1 MEKMTITDVRVRL
14 VDKEGLNLK
23 ATASVTFDN
32 AFVVHDIKVIE
43 GREGLFIAM
52 PSRKVPNGTYRDVAH
67 PINSEARA
75 DIEEKVYKAYEAAV
89 EDAKNEADEEILVM
103 EEK

>member
-1 MEKMTITDVRVRL
+1 MTITDVRVRL

-103 EEK
+103 EDN

>member
-1 MEKMTITDVRVRL
+1 MTITDVRVRL
-14 VDKEGLNLK
+14 VAKDDSKLK

-43 GREGLFIAM
+43 GTEGLFVAM
-52 PSRKVPNGTYRDVAH
+52 PSRRLPSGDYRDIAH
-67 PINSEARA
+67 PINSETRA
-75 DIEEKVYKAYEAAV
+75 NLEEHVYKAYEAAL

-103 EEK
+103 EEN

>member
-1 MEKMTITDVRVRL
+1 MTITDVRVRL

-67 PINSEARA
+67 PINTEARA

-89 EDAKNEADEEILVM
+89 EDAKNEADEEVLVM

>member
-1 MEKMTITDVRVRL
+1 MTITDVRVRL
-14 VDKEGLNLK
+14 VEKDGLNLK

-32 AFVVHDIKVIE
+32 AFVVNDIKVIE

-52 PSRKVPNGTYRDVAH
+52 PSRKVPNGTYRDIAH
-67 PINSEARA
+67 PINTETRA

>member
-1 MEKMTITDVRVRL
+1 MTITDVRVRL

-67 PINSEARA
+67 PINTEARA
-75 DIEEKVYKAYEAAV
+75 EIRANLHKAYEAAV

>member
-1 MEKMTITDVRVRL
+1 MNITDVRIRKLTDVG
-14 VDKEGLNLK
+14 KMK
-23 ATASVTFDN
+23 AIVSVTFDD
-32 AFVVHDIKVIE
+32 AIVIHDIKIIQ
-43 GREGLFIAM
+43 GNDSLFIAM

-67 PINSEARA
+67 PINTEARA

>member
-1 MEKMTITDVRVRL
+1 MTITDVRVRL

-67 PINSEARA
+67 PINTEARA

-103 EEK
+103 EDN

>member
-1 MEKMTITDVRVRL
+1 MTITDVRVRL

-52 PSRKVPNGTYRDVAH
+52 PSRKVPNGTYRDAAH
-67 PINSEARA
+67 PINTEARA

>member
-1 MEKMTITDVRVRL
+1 MTITDVRVRL

-23 ATASVTFDN
+23 ATASVSFDN

-67 PINSEARA
+67 PINTEARA

>member
-1 MEKMTITDVRVRL
+1 MTITLVRVRL

-67 PINSEARA
+67 PINTEARA

>member
-1 MEKMTITDVRVRL
+1 MTITDVRVRL

-75 DIEEKVYKAYEAAV
+75 DIEEKVYKAYEAAI

>member
-1 MEKMTITDVRVRL
+1 MTITDVRVRL

-67 PINSEARA
+67 PINTEARA

-89 EDAKNEADEEILVM
+89 EDAKNEADEDILVM

>member
-1 MEKMTITDVRVRL
+1 MTITDVRVRL

-67 PINSEARA
+67 PINTEARA

>member
-1 MEKMTITDVRVRL
+1 MTITDVRVRL

-103 EEK
+103 EEN

>member
-1 MEKMTITDVRVRL
+1 MTITDVRVRL
-14 VDKEGLNLK
+14 VEKDGLNLK

-67 PINSEARA
+67 PINTEARA

>member
-1 MEKMTITDVRVRL
+1 MTITDVRVRL

-67 PINSEARA
+67 PINTEARA

-89 EDAKNEADEEILVM
+89 EDTKNEADEEVLVM

>member
-1 MEKMTITDVRVRL
+1 
-14 VDKEGLNLK
+14 
-23 ATASVTFDN
+23 
-32 AFVVHDIKVIE
+32 
-43 GREGLFIAM
+43 M

>member
-1 MEKMTITDVRVRL
+1 MTITDVRVRL

>member
-1 MEKMTITDVRVRL
+1 MTITDVRVRL

-103 EEK
+103 EEKY

>member
-1 MEKMTITDVRVRL
+1 MTITDVRVRL

-67 PINSEARA
+67 PINTEARA
-75 DIEEKVYKAYEAAV
+75 DIEEKVYKAYEAAI

-103 EEK
+103 EEN